1 MPDYIM
7 GLSTSLRYKQLTLGM
22 SFRANIGNYVYNATA
37 MNTGAWEVE
46 TWADGLQL
54 NNLNRSYM
62 KTGFQTRQ
70 YLSDYYVENAS
81 FLKLDNITNKHYEI
95 LYGCP
100 MPGISILGGVEVE
113 F

>member
-1 MPDYIM
+1 MTK
-7 GLSTSLRYKQLTLGM
+7 GLLRVKP
-22 SFRANIGNYVYNATA
+22 
-37 MNTGAWEVE
+37 
-46 TWADGLQL
+46 
-54 NNLNRSYM
+54 
-62 KTGFQTRQ
+62 
-70 YLSDYYVENAS
+70 